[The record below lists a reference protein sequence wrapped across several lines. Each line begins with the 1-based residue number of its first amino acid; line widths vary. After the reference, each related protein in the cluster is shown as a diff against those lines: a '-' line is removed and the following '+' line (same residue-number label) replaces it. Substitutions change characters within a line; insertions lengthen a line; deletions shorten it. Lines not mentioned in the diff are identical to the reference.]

1 MSNYPELSHQ
11 GYQIEKVLG
20 KNSLGGR
27 VTYKAQKDEQP
38 VVLKHFQFAQSDSSW
53 TEYKAYESEIAML
66 QQLAHPS
73 IPRYLDS
80 FETPTGFCL
89 VQEYKQA
96 ISLASPLQFTPQQ
109 VREIALAVLEVLVY
123 LQQQY
128 PPIIHRDIKP
138 ENILVERGA
147 KIKVYLVDF
156 GFARPGGDDM
166 AVSSVVKGT
175 LGFMPPEQMFNRQ
188 LTKASD
194 LYSLGA
200 TLICLLT
207 QTKSSEIGNLIDET
221 NRINFRSSAPK
232 LHRPFYKWLEKMV
245 APSPKERYPHAQAA
259 LNALQSIEAVKERK
273 VVSRCLSQKNSS
285 AKMSAETVVFGLLCF
300 LVAFISALQ
309 GEVEKTAIKPV
320 ERVNPPSTRP
330 ISDLDRLLTTGEC
343 RNCELA
349 KANLEGFD
357 LAGVDLEGANLEK
370 ANLRGTVLHSA
381 NLKNAHLRKANLSN
395 SVLEGSDLEEA
406 NLKEAN
412 LDDANLI
419 KASLEEANLKGATL
433 NRAQL
438 NQVNLED
445 ANLEDASLEQAR
457 LISAN
462 LQDAYLWRANLE
474 KADLLEANLAG
485 ANLQNANLEESH
497 LEAADL
503 EGADLRNADLRA
515 ASLTN
520 ANLEGAN
527 LKGAYLEGSQ
537 MNGANFS
544 GAILPYERSYE

>member
-1 MSNYPELSHQ
+1 MSNYPELSHH
-11 GYQIEKVLG
+11 GYQIERVLG
-20 KNSLGGR
+20 KNSFGGR
-27 VTYKAQKDEQP
+27 VTYKAQKGEQP
-38 VVLKHFQFAQSDSSW
+38 VVIKHFQFAQSDSSW
-53 TEYKAYESEIAML
+53 AEYKAYESEIAML
-66 QQLAHPS
+66 QQLDHSS

-109 VREIALAVLEVLVY
+109 VREIALAVLDVLVY
-123 LQQQY
+123 LQQQH

-138 ENILVERGA
+138 ENILIERGQ

-156 GFARPGGDDM
+156 GFARPGGEDM

-207 QTKSSEIGNLIDET
+207 GTKSSGIGNLIDET
-221 NRINFRSSAPK
+221 NRINFRSSVPR

-245 APSPKERYPHAQAA
+245 APSPRDRYPTAQAA
-259 LNALQSIEAVKERK
+259 LSALEAIEAVKERK
-273 VVSRCLSQKNSS
+273 VTSRCLSKRHSS
-285 AKMSAETVVFGLLCF
+285 GKMSAETVVFGLLCF
-300 LVAFISALQ
+300 LVAFMSALQ
-309 GEVEKTAIKPV
+309 ENVKQTVIQPV
-320 ERVNPPSTRP
+320 EVQPSSTEP
-330 ISDLDRLLTTGEC
+330 INDLDRLLTTGEC

-370 ANLRGTVLHSA
+370 ANLKGAILLNA
-381 NLKNAHLRKANLSN
+381 NLKNAHLRKADLSN
-395 SVLEGSDLEEA
+395 AILEESYLEKA
-406 NLKEAN
+406 NLK
-412 LDDANLI
+412 DANLEDANLL
-419 KASLEEANLKGATL
+419 KASLEEANLKGAIL

-438 NQVNLED
+438 NQADLED

-462 LQDAYLWRANLE
+462 LQDTYLWRANLE
-474 KADLLEANLAG
+474 RADLLEANLEG

-497 LEAADL
+497 LEEADL
-503 EGADLRNADLRA
+503 KGADLRNADLRA

-520 ANLEGAN
+520 ADLEDANLEN
-527 LKGAYLEGSQ
+527 AYLEGTQ
-537 MNGANFS
+537 INGANLS
-544 GAILPYERSYE
+544 GTTLPDGRRYE